1 MRTAITVFLVG
12 LAVLLWG
19 VLTPD
24 LHLLACFFGGMLI
37 GGSSS
42 YIIDDIRKK

>member
-19 VLTPD
+19 VLTPGQ
-24 LHLLACFFGGMLI
+24 HLLACFFGGMLV
-37 GGSSS
+37 GGSLS
-42 YIIDDIRKK
+42 YIINNLRKE